1 MTSSDL
7 VRAYREGRLS
17 RRELIRG
24 LVAMGMSVSVATAI
38 ADRARAASSQS
49 GGRATRSRA
58 VEVVDDTYDD
68 IYSPEAPVGVGGVV
82 ALPSTGVGRESTSA
96 KLATPLAVI
105 GAGAA
110 LAAAGIKRL
119 KGSPKADPS

>member
-1 MTSSDL
+1 MTSNDL

-24 LVAMGMSVSVATAI
+24 LVAMGMSVSVATAV
-38 ADRARAASSQS
+38 ADRARAASSQP

-58 VEVVDDTYDD
+58 FEVVDDTYDD
-68 IYSPEAPVGVGGVV
+68 VYGPEAPAEEGGVV
-82 ALPSTGVGRESTSA
+82 ALPSTGVGQESTSS
-96 KLATPLAVI
+96 KLAMPLAVI

-119 KGSPKADPS
+119 KGAPKADLS